1 MIRIVIILFLLT
13 SSANAD
19 CKYTATADVKD
30 NQLVNKVEKYVC
42 KEDKSFL
49 YQFWT
54 EDEWARTATMTFLFL
69 LENLQEKNMRI
80 LSIIIIGLL
89 VTNCSNSYVKNKKT
103 ITSPDDLQK
112 FVNVYCDKNKSTNK
126 VIKVCGNGWS
136 KDLNIS
142 ENKAILSAKIKI
154 ADITQHSIVS
164 NEIITH
170 KENSKGITKTYDLTA
185 DSKLE
190 EVSIA
195 GYKIVHKKVLK
206 EKNGWRTLVLI
217 EYKIS

>member
-1 MIRIVIILFLLT
+1 MRIFLLLIIGIIL
-13 SSANAD
+13 S
-19 CKYTATADVKD
+19 
-30 NQLVNKVEKYVC
+30 
-42 KEDKSFL
+42 
-49 YQFWT
+49 
-54 EDEWARTATMTFLFL
+54 
-69 LENLQEKNMRI
+69 
-80 LSIIIIGLL
+80 
-89 VTNCSNSYVKNKKT
+89 NCSNSYVKNKKT
-103 ITSPDDLQK
+103 ITSPNDLQK
-112 FVNVYCDKNKSTNK
+112 FVNVYCNKNKQTDK

-142 ENKAILSAKIKI
+142 ENKAVLSAKIKI

-164 NEIITH
+164 NEVVTH
-170 KENSKGITKTYDLTA
+170 KETNKGIVKTYDLTA

-190 EVSIA
+190 DVSIA

>member
-1 MIRIVIILFLLT
+1 MRIILI
-13 SSANAD
+13 
-19 CKYTATADVKD
+19 
-30 NQLVNKVEKYVC
+30 
-42 KEDKSFL
+42 
-49 YQFWT
+49 
-54 EDEWARTATMTFLFL
+54 M
-69 LENLQEKNMRI
+69 
-80 LSIIIIGLL
+80 IIGLMMS
-89 VTNCSNSYVKNKKT
+89 NCSNSSYVKNKKT

-112 FVNVYCDKNKSTNK
+112 FINLYCNKNKQTDR

-142 ENKAILSAKIKI
+142 LSKAVLNAKISI
-154 ADITQHSIVS
+154 ADITQHSLVS
-164 NEIITH
+164 NEVITH
-170 KENSKGITKTYDLTA
+170 KENGKGITKTYDLTA

-206 EKNGWRTLVLI
+206 EKNGWRTMVLL

>member
-1 MIRIVIILFLLT
+1 MRIILI
-13 SSANAD
+13 
-19 CKYTATADVKD
+19 
-30 NQLVNKVEKYVC
+30 
-42 KEDKSFL
+42 
-49 YQFWT
+49 
-54 EDEWARTATMTFLFL
+54 M
-69 LENLQEKNMRI
+69 
-80 LSIIIIGLL
+80 IIGLMMSNC
-89 VTNCSNSYVKNKKT
+89 TNSSYVKNKKT

-112 FVNVYCDKNKSTNK
+112 FINLYCNKNKQTDR

-142 ENKAILSAKIKI
+142 LSKAVLNAKISI
-154 ADITQHSIVS
+154 ADITQHSLVS
-164 NEIITH
+164 NEVITH
-170 KENSKGITKTYDLTA
+170 KENGKGITKTYDLTA

-206 EKNGWRTLVLI
+206 EKSGWRTMVLI

>member
-1 MIRIVIILFLLT
+1 MRIILI
-13 SSANAD
+13 
-19 CKYTATADVKD
+19 
-30 NQLVNKVEKYVC
+30 
-42 KEDKSFL
+42 
-49 YQFWT
+49 
-54 EDEWARTATMTFLFL
+54 M
-69 LENLQEKNMRI
+69 
-80 LSIIIIGLL
+80 IIGLML
-89 VTNCSNSYVKNKKT
+89 SNCTNSSYVKNKKT

-112 FVNVYCDKNKSTNK
+112 FINLYCNKNKQTDR

-142 ENKAILSAKIKI
+142 LSKAVLNAKLSI
-154 ADITQHSIVS
+154 ADITQHSLVS
-164 NEIITH
+164 NEVITH
-170 KENSKGITKTYDLTA
+170 KENGKGITKTYDLTA

-206 EKNGWRTLVLI
+206 EKNGWRTMVLL